1 MSDAPDDGTGLQEE
15 SRTGGEW
22 RAVVL
27 RLLAAVVVLGGIY
40 VGAALYFQDR
50 PPAGMT
56 VDGIDIGSMTRD
68 EAVERLDRELADR
81 LEEPVVVTVRAR
93 GDGGGAAGVDG
104 ADEVADETLELVP
117 EDAGLAF
124 DVDATLEGATGLSF
138 DPRVL
143 WSHVSGSDRSLPL
156 VGEVDGEELRAALE
170 RLAEDYDTDV
180 VEGEVTLTDEGVR
193 VVEAE
198 VGRTLDVGAT
208 AENVADAWPDS
219 READGRALVAAPT
232 LSQDEVER
240 FTREEVDPALSGPVT
255 VTATRGSG
263 DDAPSATAEIAPREL
278 VDMLRTERTGDTL
291 MLTLDED
298 ALLARIRQDLGQLE
312 RGPRDATV
320 ELDGDD
326 VVVVPARSGTALQ
339 EEGLFDAVRAALSA
353 DGDGRTVEATLAAVE
368 PAIPTEVSED
378 WTFEEMSEFS
388 SVFPMG
394 EANAARTHNLNVG
407 VQNIDGTVVMPGQ
420 QFSVG
425 VALGDLSEEGGYREA
440 PVIVDGRLVMGLGG
454 GLSQISTVVF
464 NASWFAGVQLDAHT
478 PHSYYISRYPAGR
491 EATLAYPIIDNV
503 WTNDTDN
510 PIVVRSWIE
519 GDQIRMVLLGDRQY
533 EVETVDG
540 PRRDVRQPERH
551 EDDSPECVP
560 QSPAEGFTISNVRIL
575 RAGGQEVSRDEFTTT
590 YHPADEVV
598 CTHPEAG
605 F

>member
-1 MSDAPDDGTGLQEE
+1 MSDARDEGTGLQEE
-15 SRTGGEW
+15 SPAGGEW

-27 RLLAAVVVLGGIY
+27 RLLVALVVLGGAY
-40 VGAALYFQDR
+40 VAAALYFQDR

-56 VDGIDIGSMTRD
+56 VDGVDIGSMTRD
-68 EAVERLDRELADR
+68 EAAAHLDRELADR
-81 LEEPVVVTVRAR
+81 LEEPVVLTVRAS
-93 GDGGGAAGVDG
+93 GDAGGSAGVEG
-104 ADEVADETLELVP
+104 ADEVADETLELTP
-117 EDAGLAF
+117 AEAGLSY

-143 WSHVSGSDRSLPL
+143 WSHVSGGNRSLPL
-156 VGEVDGEELRAALE
+156 VGAVDREQLTAAVQG
-170 RLAEDYDTDV
+170 LAQDYDAEV

-198 VGRTLDVGAT
+198 VGRSLDVDAT
-208 AENVADAWPDS
+208 VDAVASAWPDD
-219 READGRALVAAPT
+219 RRVEGQAVVAAPT

-240 FTREEVDPALSGPVT
+240 FTQEQVDPALSGPVR
-255 VTATRGSG
+255 VTATRGSA

-278 VDMLRTERTGDTL
+278 VELLGTERTGDTL
-291 MLTLDED
+291 TLTLDED
-298 ALLARIRQDLGQLE
+298 GLLARIRQDLGQLE

-320 ELDGDD
+320 ELDGDE
-326 VVVVPARSGTALQ
+326 VSVVPARAGAALQ
-339 EEGLFDAVRAALSA
+339 EDGLVAAVREALTA
-353 DGDGRTVEATLAAVE
+353 EGDDRTVEATLEAVE

-378 WTFEEMSEFS
+378 WSFTPMAEFT
-388 SVFPMG
+388 SVFPTG
-394 EANAARTHNLNVG
+394 EANAARTHNLHVG
-407 VQNIDGTVVMPGQ
+407 VDNINGTVVMPGQ
-420 QFSVG
+420 QFSLG

-464 NASWFAGVQLDAHT
+464 NVSWFSGVQLDAHS

-503 WTNDTDN
+503 WTNDTDT
-510 PIVVRSWIE
+510 PVVVRSWIA
-519 GDQIRMVLLGDRQY
+519 GDQIHMQYLGERQY
-533 EVETVDG
+533 DVETVDG

-551 EDDSPECVP
+551 VDDSPECVP
-560 QSPAEGFTISNVRIL
+560 QSPTEGFTISNVRIL

-605 F
+605 Y